1 MVSFTFSVEHLQ
13 VPDLAKMKIADST
26 PFDDSTDF
34 EDFDY
39 NEYYHVCQ
47 FKYDAA
53 NLDTPLNIYKFMIC
67 KMYNISGSQ
76 NFPESKNDQEDI
88 DSLSVIEEVEDIYK
102 EFLAKHIPMTA
113 RERGFVR
120 SAYGAVQLVKI
131 AFKSKMDE
139 LDFEVFDFDK
149 FKEIC
154 SDILSGCIGELFTGC
169 FKLIFYE
176 ALSANCFEF
185 SNFLLGMISEINV
198 RTKELRKGF
207 DEEGITPENRA
218 FFSRM
223 LYLKNELNQ
232 MKAWYMV
239 RMLGFYHNQKML
251 GSIEESQVPAF
262 DSVKGRM
269 LLDFLK
275 FRVVFINNEFFK
287 IPPKIE
293 NFSDAEKVFKS
304 ILKMSEKPSCD
315 CCAVKDANEY
325 VLLEGLA
332 YGYFAGFY
340 ENQSNN
346 VTKFS
351 QQSINILEKV
361 EEAEIADD
369 LHAETKKE

>member
-1 MVSFTFSVEHLQ
+1 
-13 VPDLAKMKIADST
+13 MKISDST

-39 NEYYHVCQ
+39 AEYYHVCQ

-53 NLDTPLNIYKFMIC
+53 NLDTPLNVYKFMIC
-67 KMYNISGSQ
+67 KMFGISGSQ
-76 NFPESKNDQEDI
+76 TFPELKIDEKDM
-88 DSLSVIEEVEDIYK
+88 DSLKVIAEVEDIYK
-102 EFLAKHIPMTA
+102 EFLAKQIPMTA
-113 RERGFVR
+113 RERSFVR

-139 LDFEVFDFDK
+139 LDLENFDFDK

-176 ALSANCFEF
+176 ALSANCFDF

-198 RTKELRKGF
+198 RTTELRKGF
-207 DEEGITPENRA
+207 DKKEITPENRG
-218 FFSRM
+218 FFSRI
-223 LYLKNELNQ
+223 LFFDNELNQ
-232 MKAWYMV
+232 LKAWYMV
-239 RMLGFYHNQKML
+239 RMFGFYHNQKML
-251 GSIEESQVPAF
+251 GPIEESQVPAF

-275 FRVVFINNEFFK
+275 FRVVFMDNEFFK

-293 NFSDAEKVFKS
+293 SLSDAEKIFKS
-304 ILKMSEKPSCD
+304 ILKISKKPSCE
-315 CCAVKDANEY
+315 CCGVKDANEY

-332 YGYFAGFY
+332 YGYMAGFY
-340 ENQSNN
+340 EHQSNN
-346 VTKFS
+346 AAKFS
-351 QQSINILEKV
+351 QQSIGILEKV
-361 EEAEIADD
+361 EEAEITDD